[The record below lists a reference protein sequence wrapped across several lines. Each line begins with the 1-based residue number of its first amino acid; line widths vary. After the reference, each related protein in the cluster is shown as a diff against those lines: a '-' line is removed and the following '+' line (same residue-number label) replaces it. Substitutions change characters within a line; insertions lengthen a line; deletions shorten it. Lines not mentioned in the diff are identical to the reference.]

1 MTDDQLRRLEALY
14 PAVAA
19 LPADLRD
26 PVLASIGPVISVPT
40 GTLLFDEGQAC
51 QGFPLVISGC
61 VRVAR
66 GSHDGRR
73 LELYRVQPGEL
84 CVVSA
89 SCLLGQAPLTA
100 HGQTTEP
107 TELLLLHQAGF
118 DRWCQESSFRA
129 LVFSV
134 FAQRLTDL
142 MALAEAV
149 SFHRL
154 DQRLAQALLGHGR
167 ERHLTHQALADELGT
182 VREMVS
188 RLLNRF
194 ERSGWVKLGR
204 ERIEV
209 LDPAALRALSQGEAP
224 KTS

>member
-107 TELLLLHQAGF
+107 TELLVLHQEGF
-118 DRWCQESSFRA
+118 DRWCKEDSFRA

-194 ERSGWVKLGR
+194 ERFGWVKLGR

-209 LDPAALRALSQGEAP
+209 LDPVALRALSQGEAP
-224 KTS
+224 TTT